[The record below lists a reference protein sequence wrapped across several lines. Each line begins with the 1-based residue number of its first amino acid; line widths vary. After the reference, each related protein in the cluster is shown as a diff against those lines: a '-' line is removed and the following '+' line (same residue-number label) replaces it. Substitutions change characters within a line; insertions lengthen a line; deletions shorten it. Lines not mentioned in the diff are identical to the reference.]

1 MKNNETIT
9 DFQDLIKYLELA
21 KNAVESNS
29 DKIISELKQWKAEV
43 TIDELKKSLSDLLV
57 KVTAWYTKYQD
68 TNNILDIDLEEY
80 DWVSKETS
88 YILGECALVD
98 DLYAEVIN
106 HLVLCIGSKMC
117 DELNKR
123 RNI

>member
-57 KVTAWYTKYQD
+57 KVTAWYNKYQD

-88 YILGECALVD
+88 YILGECALID

-106 HLVLCIGSKMC
+106 HLVLCIGSEMC